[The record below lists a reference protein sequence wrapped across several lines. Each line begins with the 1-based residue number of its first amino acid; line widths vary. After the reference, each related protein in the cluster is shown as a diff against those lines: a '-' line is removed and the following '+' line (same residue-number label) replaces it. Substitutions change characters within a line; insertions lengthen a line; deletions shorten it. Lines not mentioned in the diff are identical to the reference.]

1 MNINDFRVLLK
12 SVDRSY
18 DDYVSAVISY
28 IKMPGNMC
36 KMQEISSYIRN
47 NPGINSSDV
56 LKLIVQDI
64 SSKNI
69 KEEILSA

>member
-1 MNINDFRVLLK
+1 MSINDFRILLR

-28 IKMPGNMC
+28 VKMPGNMC

-47 NPGINSSDV
+47 NPGISSSDV
-56 LKLIVQDI
+56 LKLIVKDTAPKK
-64 SSKNI
+64 ST
-69 KEEILSA
+69 EEVLTA